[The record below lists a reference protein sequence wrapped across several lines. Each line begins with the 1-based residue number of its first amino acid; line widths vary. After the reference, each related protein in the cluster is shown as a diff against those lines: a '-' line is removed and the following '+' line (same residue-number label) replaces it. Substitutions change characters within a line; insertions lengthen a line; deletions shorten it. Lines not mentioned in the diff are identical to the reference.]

1 MSCAEYKLLAL
12 DLDGTLLDTHG
23 HIAESSREAI
33 RAAQQ
38 AGVEVVLATG
48 RDYNGILWE
57 ELGDVSVD
65 YVVTNNGSA
74 VYQVKGRKSHID
86 YENNSVSEN
95 IENAKW
101 YLDNTNTY
109 LRAPSGF
116 NDGESF
122 SSLMREIKSIRIDLR
137 NALSWIESSKN
148 EYANFDK
155 SLKYT
160 VYRIPKNNLRKK
172 VSRIK

>member
-1 MSCAEYKLLAL
+1 MTKIY
-12 DLDGTLLDTHG
+12 
-23 HIAESSREAI
+23 
-33 RAAQQ
+33 
-38 AGVEVVLATG
+38 
-48 RDYNGILWE
+48 
-57 ELGDVSVD
+57 
-65 YVVTNNGSA
+65 
-74 VYQVKGRKSHID
+74 ID

-116 NDGESF
+116 NGEESF